1 MQGVLHSWGRGLGW
15 AGMQMQKVMD
25 HMGRMGMGGSGRRS
39 AEQHIHPTYSGGT
52 AEGVGRAGA
61 ARLS

>member
-1 MQGVLHSWGRGLGW
+1 
-15 AGMQMQKVMD
+15 MQKVMD

-39 AEQHIHPTYSGGT
+39 AEWHIHPTYSGGT